1 MRLLVIAFLSW
12 PTICAAQVSGRFF
25 LEKETYARGEPVFLL
40 FEASNKGSEAISIGS
55 AVQESFCSGYEIRV
69 KSKTRVNPD
78 CAPLFLSGS
87 CLSSSLILKPG
98 EKRVERV
105 LLNDQHEI
113 RTPGTYVVEAKRL
126 IAYAPA
132 SVEYFTAAKS
142 EAEVRDRLTFRVD
155 WYSKIED
162 SSLQAWAD
170 QLNSEDLDQRR
181 EAAMVL
187 SVMAPPSLETL
198 LLGFCDS
205 AEFRSWAPRAMR
217 GLNTPRSLQAL
228 ADLLQKTEP
237 GTPEHIDSATFLGE
251 SGDSKW
257 FPILREIAENRPN
270 VANYVDAAA
279 ASGGEESLPLLL
291 SLMQSPDRTFTHV
304 NAVSAFGYTA
314 ARAAIPI
321 LLDLLRSGESDIE
334 QRVYLALRQLT
345 HLTGDTPLGEH
356 PHGLYSRWA
365 AWWYFEGQTAPIY
378 RANPCGEIKMLP

>member
-1 MRLLVIAFLSW
+1 MRLLVIALLSW

-40 FEASNKGSEAISIGS
+40 FEASNEGSETISIGS
-55 AVQESFCSGYEIRV
+55 AVPESFCSGYEIRV
-69 KSKTRVNPD
+69 NSTTRVNSD
-78 CAPLFLSGS
+78 CAPLLLSGS
-87 CLSSSLILKPG
+87 CLSSSVILKPG

-113 RTPGTYVVEAKRL
+113 RTPGTYVVEAIRS
-126 IAYAPA
+126 IGYAPA
-132 SVEYFTAAKS
+132 SVDYFEAAKS
-142 EAEVRDRLTFRVD
+142 YTEVRERLSFHVD
-155 WYSKIED
+155 KESKVED

-170 QLNSEDLDQRR
+170 QLNSEYPDQRR
-181 EAAMVL
+181 EAARVL
-187 SVMAPPSLETL
+187 SVMAPVSLETL

-205 AEFRSWAPRAMR
+205 AEFRPWAPRAMH
-217 GLNTPRSLQAL
+217 GLNTSRSLQAL
-228 ADLLQKTEP
+228 ADLFQKTEP

-251 SGDSKW
+251 SGDPKW
-257 FPILREIAENRPN
+257 FTILREIAEKRPN

-279 ASGGEESLPLLL
+279 ASGGEEALPLLL
-291 SLMQSPDRTFTHV
+291 SLMQSPDRTTTHV
-304 NAVSAFGYTA
+304 NAVSALAYTA

-345 HLTGDTPLGEH
+345 HLTGDTPQGEH
-356 PHGLYSRWA
+356 PQGLYQRWV
-365 AWWYFEGQTAPIY
+365 AWWFFEGQTAPIY